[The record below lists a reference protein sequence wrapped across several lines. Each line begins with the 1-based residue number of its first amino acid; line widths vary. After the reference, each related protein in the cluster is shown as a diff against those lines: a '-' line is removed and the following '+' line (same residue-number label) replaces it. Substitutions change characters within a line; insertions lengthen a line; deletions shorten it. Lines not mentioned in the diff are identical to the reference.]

1 MFNGTLFFS
10 TLYVL
15 VGSFSM
21 LIAVL
26 FVVLDLFTSP
36 GQDYEDLALT
46 KEGIKAIR
54 FTISMIKGF
63 VFEVESG
70 SLVLSLICFSDL
82 IGFVAFLLC

>member
-26 FVVLDLFTSP
+26 FVALDLFTSP

-46 KEGIKAIR
+46 KEGIRAIR

-82 IGFVAFLLC
+82 IGTFRTC